1 MRVPDRPTPPGTPTS
16 VSTMTATATLDRP
29 APLTEGPVTSST
41 SGSRRRLGMR
51 WKLLLAFGAGF
62 TAVFVIVAWAI
73 LQFSTTTATDRVRDT
88 LRGISTGGTLTID
101 VDAFVELKNLDL
113 APEIG
118 AVYPDNAGFL
128 AGTVATA
135 ESEYPTDERYWD
147 HVAELA
153 AIRRTNPEASPYSY
167 ALSADGL
174 VRAVGSWGALGYPE
188 IGIDQ
193 PDGFRFQQLVTE
205 FIDDETLS
213 YFTQGFVE
221 TTEQPAY
228 SDTLDSWISVYSPIT
243 DSAGEVVGALG
254 VDYPLSYVDEVRSR
268 VLRVLYPVFGI
279 SYVVLLGLVVFLSS
293 WLTRRLAR
301 LSAATARVADGDY
314 DVDLTSAASARFSD
328 EMTELADSFRV
339 MTEKVGT
346 RERTLVQQVQVL
358 KVEIDEAKRQQAV
371 AEITDTDFF
380 LDLTAKASALRA
392 KVKAAE
398 DHPSD
403 DV

>member
-1 MRVPDRPTPPGTPTS
+1 
-16 VSTMTATATLDRP
+16 
-29 APLTEGPVTSST
+29 
-41 SGSRRRLGMR
+41 MR

-193 PDGFRFQQLVTE
+193 PEGFRFQQLVTE

>member
-1 MRVPDRPTPPGTPTS
+1 MGEPNVAAQPTS
-16 VSTMTATATLDRP
+16 AA
-29 APLTEGPVTSST
+29 
-41 SGSRRRLGMR
+41 RRRLGMR
-51 WKLLLAFGAGF
+51 WKLLLAFGTGF

-101 VDAFVELKNLDL
+101 IEAFVELKNLDL
-113 APEIG
+113 TPEIG
-118 AVYPDNAGFL
+118 ALYPANAGTL
-128 AGTVATA
+128 AGTAATA
-135 ESEYPTDERYWD
+135 ESQYPTDPRYWD

-153 AIRRTNPEASPYSY
+153 AIRRTNPESSPYSY
-167 ALSADGL
+167 ALAPDGV

-188 IGIDQ
+188 IGVDD
-193 PDGFRFQQLVTE
+193 PDGFRFQQAVTD
-205 FIDDETLS
+205 FIDDETLG
-213 YFTQGFVE
+213 YFTAGFVE

-243 DSAGEVVGALG
+243 DTAGEVVGALG
-254 VDYPLSYVDEVRSR
+254 VDYPLAYVDEVRSR

-279 SYVVLLGLVVFLSS
+279 SYVVLLGLVVFLSG

-398 DHPSD
+398 EPPSSD
-403 DV
+403 G